1 MALKSGQNPN
11 FQVSYYEL
19 FRQIRTSP
27 WKYWILLFVF
37 LDFCEQTGKKLPI
50 LGFRPGM
57 GSVFLSA
64 AQDDVEKDEDGQ
76 LHCQNDPFQ
85 IHHS

>member
-1 MALKSGQNPN
+1 MAIIYCPDCHKEMSDTATVCPN
-11 FQVSYYEL
+11 CGYPYAQKLALY
-19 FRQIRTSP
+19 
-27 WKYWILLFVF
+27 
-37 LDFCEQTGKKLPI
+37 LD
-50 LGFRPGM
+50 FRPGM

-85 IHHS
+85 IHHR